1 MILLYRFDI
10 YIYLVGRRTKL
21 APRLERKRIET
32 VVPLIV
38 PVYYTLYN
46 ARTIIWNIIFLKAR
60 HAHFVSLEKRN
71 DLYPLREERK
81 LAEMVAVLFFEK
93 YVFPCKIF
101 NITDST
107 DNLQIERAC
116 TILRLQICKYI

>member
-1 MILLYRFDI
+1 MRKNLILLYRFDI
-10 YIYLVGRRTKL
+10 YISCRRTKL
-21 APRLERKRIET
+21 APRPERKRIET

-81 LAEMVAVLFFEK
+81 LAEMVTVPFFLFR
-93 YVFPCKIF
+93 KIRIPLQ
-101 NITDST
+101 NI
-107 DNLQIERAC
+107 
-116 TILRLQICKYI
+116 